1 MAIYH
6 CSVKIIGRSSGRSS
20 VAAAAY
26 RAGQKITNQRDGRT
40 HDYTR
45 KQGVAH
51 SEIMLPTHAPD
62 AYQNRAQLWN
72 AVEKK
77 ERRSDSQTARE
88 IEVALPVEFSL
99 KENIQVVRNYITE
112 NFVDRGM
119 IADFSIHDKKDGNPH
134 AHIMLTMR
142 DVSPSGFENKNRDWN
157 NIKCLE
163 QWRENWAKTCNRAL
177 EEKGKQTRIDH
188 RTLEAQGLE
197 RTPTIHVGISKARK
211 VQNQEIIK
219 SNEKYNPENVSQFMN
234 ELNEGYKIVKNNI
247 NESNQSEREL
257 TKIES
262 NLKAISTRMDDLHR
276 QYNDLQQAIK
286 ERDNMSAFKNK
297 REINAK
303 IENME
308 KAYEYS
314 WNHFE
319 RNFGIPPD
327 QAHNKISELESDYN
341 NIIMNKNNAD
351 LTKSQ
356 EKMRVI
362 EKEYKRQRLL
372 AEIRPDGKEIL
383 TKLDRA
389 DMKLN
394 KITNEDYKE
403 ITQELRPSQ
412 VTKLENERYNQ
423 TKETNMRQ
431 IHDFV
436 R

>member
-6 CSVKIIGRSSGRSS
+6 CSVKIIGRSAGRSS

-26 RAGQKITNQRDGRT
+26 RAGQKITNQRDGRMQ
-40 HDYTR
+40 DYTR
-45 KQGVAH
+45 KQGIAH
-51 SEIMLPTHAPD
+51 SEIMLPVHAP
-62 AYQNRAQLWN
+62 AEYKNRATLWN

-112 NFVDRGM
+112 NFVDKGM
-119 IADFSIHDKKDGNPH
+119 IADFSIHDTNNGNPH
-134 AHIMLTMR
+134 AHILLTMR
-142 DVSPSGFENKNRDWN
+142 DVSPSGFEKKNRDWN
-157 NIKCLE
+157 NIKRLE

-197 RTPTIHVGISKARK
+197 RKPTIHVGISKVRK

-234 ELNEGYKIVKNNI
+234 ELNEGYSIAKNHI
-247 NESNQSEREL
+247 NEFNQDERKL
-257 TKIES
+257 TKIKD
-262 NLKAISTRMDDLHR
+262 NIKAISVRTEDLQR
-276 QYNDLQQAIK
+276 QYQDLQKTKA
-286 ERDNMSAFKNK
+286 ERDNMGVFKSK

-308 KAYEYS
+308 KAYSYS
-314 WNHFE
+314 CNHFE
-319 RNFGIPPD
+319 RNYKVAPD
-327 QAHNKISELESDYN
+327 EAHNEIIRLEGDYKD
-341 NIIMNKNNAD
+341 IIKNRDNAN
-351 LTKSQ
+351 LTTSQ
-356 EKMRVI
+356 EKMKVF

-389 DMKLN
+389 GMKLN

-403 ITQELRPSQ
+403 LTQELRPSQ

-423 TKETNMRQ
+423 TKEPNIRQ